1 MYSVTAQPLLKYCL
15 QYCCLQSQQYM
26 NKGEEFQRETVRTI
40 EKARKYLKEHSILN
54 LKDLWLDHS
63 LWIWTMLEVG

>member
-1 MYSVTAQPLLKYCL
+1 MHVLSNGTATVEILSPILL
-15 QYCCLQSQQYM
+15 STIYM

-40 EKARKYLKEHSILN
+40 EKPRKYLKEHSILN